1 MLFRGPSENVLISR
15 FVERKS
21 RKRDCNV

>member
-1 MLFRGPSENVLISR
+1 LRGPSENILISR

-21 RKRDCNV
+21 RKRDCSV

>member
-1 MLFRGPSENVLISR
+1 VNHERLRTPVLISR

-21 RKRDCNV
+21 RKRDCSV

>member
-1 MLFRGPSENVLISR
+1 MLLRDPSENILISR

-21 RKRDCNV
+21 RKRDCSV